1 MSGLSLLSLLALGFV
16 VFGPT
21 TDYLQQYWIWL
32 LGGSL
37 YFPVVY
43 VLSLSKKNGYLGGL
57 TPSDRGQLILVSLLE
72 WVGVF
77 TAFITTG
84 MLMGISVDIFQIL
97 PLFIAASVIGIVSMI
112 PGELGT
118 FDVMMI
124 MGMGS
129 LNIPRESV
137 VAWLLLFRL
146 FYYIIPF
153 LIGVLLFSKNVS
165 VTLNTRF
172 SGIPKGLLLEVFHKI
187 EVLLLYLTGTMLV
200 LSATIPE
207 AFDHIQWLAH
217 LNPIRL
223 NFVMQ
228 YPSIFLG
235 YLFIIAGRGV
245 SARVSRAYFSNIA
258 VDCSNDRLCGLSRF
272 PLFNHVFLALLIGD
286 YGPFQ
291 K

>member
-1 MSGLSLLSLLALGFV
+1 MNNLVGFGGFISIGLRSEFYGKEKNGKDVAQAISKIFIYLMSGLSLLSLLALGFV

-129 LNIPRESV
+129 LNIPEKAS
-137 VAWLLLFRL
+137 
-146 FYYIIPF
+146 
-153 LIGVLLFSKNVS
+153 
-165 VTLNTRF
+165 
-172 SGIPKGLLLEVFHKI
+172 
-187 EVLLLYLTGTMLV
+187 
-200 LSATIPE
+200 
-207 AFDHIQWLAH
+207 
-217 LNPIRL
+217 
-223 NFVMQ
+223 
-228 YPSIFLG
+228 
-235 YLFIIAGRGV
+235 
-245 SARVSRAYFSNIA
+245 
-258 VDCSNDRLCGLSRF
+258 
-272 PLFNHVFLALLIGD
+272 
-286 YGPFQ
+286 
-291 K
+291 

>member
-1 MSGLSLLSLLALGFV
+1 M
-16 VFGPT
+16 
-21 TDYLQQYWIWL
+21 
-32 LGGSL
+32 

-245 SARVSRAYFSNIA
+245 SARVSRAYFPT
-258 VDCSNDRLCGLSRF
+258 L
-272 PLFNHVFLALLIGD
+272 LLIAATIG
-286 YGPFQ
+286 YAVLAGFRFSTMCFLLFLLAIMVLS
-291 K
+291 KVNYFVSNWFILGNG